1 MLYDF
6 LILITGADTLTSLS
20 SHLKRFAHLR
30 AADNRILPESLIQST
45 PQTYGSPEDELL
57 GEEIHTPTHTHS
69 ITFLSYVSLCS
80 VLIWRLARRR

>member
-57 GEEIHTPTHTHS
+57 GEEIHTHS